1 MGTDK
6 AHIQHV
12 AILEGQEPS
21 VAPAIRETNRKL
33 QVLAISISVLTL
45 LLLVAVVLIWRRFQR
60 EKQKKQQVLYLI
72 YSKISDNQFQRLRY
86 GYRTASETRRAVFI
100 VIVVIAVMV
109 NINKNVSYEF
119 FKSQIPIWHS

>member
-60 EKQKKQQVLYLI
+60 EKQKKQQVTSYLQQDQCL
-72 YSKISDNQFQRLRY
+72 SWNVVLRY
-86 GYRTASETRRAVFI
+86 
-100 VIVVIAVMV
+100 VVLYF
-109 NINKNVSYEF
+109 N
-119 FKSQIPIWHS
+119 WHSLDYFGLKVGILGTKFPQYVLFRVGALLLFLVD